1 MLERFLNYEKIGEL
15 KYNNKWKAEALTTE
29 QF

>member
-1 MLERFLNYEKIGEL
+1 MLERFLDYEKIGEL
-15 KYNNKWKAEALTTE
+15 KYNNKWKAEVLTTE